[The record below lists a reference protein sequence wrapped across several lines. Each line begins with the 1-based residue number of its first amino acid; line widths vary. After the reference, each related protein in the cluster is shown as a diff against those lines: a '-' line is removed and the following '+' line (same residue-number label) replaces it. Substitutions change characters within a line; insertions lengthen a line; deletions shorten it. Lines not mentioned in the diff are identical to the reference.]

1 MKLASIPG
9 VGCIF
14 VILGAGPMQNRRR
27 QSLQFIA
34 AAGAAILVLL
44 SGYGAR
50 SQSSRTIKVVVP
62 LESGGG
68 MDVVAR
74 ILVEQV
80 NRTQD
85 PTMVIENR
93 PGGGTVV
100 GTEAASRA
108 APDGNTLLVANPGFV
123 ISSQLRKLNYHPLTS
138 FEPICQLVRYP
149 SAIVVNA
156 ASPYR
161 TLTDL
166 VNEARKKPGELT
178 MANFFGTSTH
188 IGFEVLKRKA
198 NVDMTFV
205 PYPGAGSAVNA
216 LLGEHVTSAFVV
228 AATVSKHVNAGT
240 LRALATTSRIESLP
254 NVPTIAASGYADY
267 EMDGWIGLLAPG
279 KTPKETLAQ
288 IARRFTAALL
298 APDVREKFAAQEQ
311 YPVGMCGADF
321 GAFLRQQYDEY
332 GRVIRE
338 ANIKAE

>member
-1 MKLASIPG
+1 
-9 VGCIF
+9 
-14 VILGAGPMQNRRR
+14 MQNCRR
-27 QSLQFIA
+27 QLLQFIG
-34 AAGAAILVLL
+34 AAGAAILVL
-44 SGYGAR
+44 SSYGAR
-50 SQSSRTIKVVVP
+50 SQPSRTIKVVVP

-74 ILVEQV
+74 VLVEQV
-80 NRTQD
+80 NRTQG
-85 PTMVIENR
+85 PRMVIENR

-108 APDGNTLLVANPGFV
+108 APDGNTLLITNPGFV
-123 ISSQLRKLNYHPLTS
+123 ISSQLRKLNYDPLTS

-166 VNEARKKPGELT
+166 INTARKKPGELT
-178 MANFFGTSTH
+178 MANFTGTSTH
-188 IGFEVLKRKA
+188 IGFEVIKRKA

-228 AATVSKHVNAGT
+228 AATVLEHLNAGK
-240 LRALATTSRIESLP
+240 LRALAATSRIESLP
-254 NVPTIAASGYADY
+254 DVPTIVASGYADY
-267 EMDGWIGLLAPG
+267 EMDGWIGLVAPG
-279 KTPKETLAQ
+279 KTPKETLVQ
-288 IARRFTAALL
+288 IAGWFATALR
-298 APDVREKFAAQEQ
+298 APDVREKLAAQRQ
-311 YPVGMCGADF
+311 HPVGMCGADF
-321 GAFLRQQYDEY
+321 GAFLRKEYDEY